1 MNFISIRSNDE
12 ECVLHSKSDNLEILI
27 NNKVDKVIEKLFQS
41 FLFKYQNELE
51 KSMKAAYS
59 FFIVFIYHITNSKK

>member
-1 MNFISIRSNDE
+1 MNFISFRSNDE
-12 ECVLHSKSDNLEILI
+12 ECVLHSKSDNLEIMI

-51 KSMKAAYS
+51 KSMKGS
-59 FFIVFIYHITNSKK
+59 NFIFHCVDLSYYK

>member
-1 MNFISIRSNDE
+1 MM
-12 ECVLHSKSDNLEILI
+12 KSVYCTQKVIILEIMI

-51 KSMKAAYS
+51 KSMKGS
-59 FFIVFIYHITNSKK
+59 NFIFHCVHLSYYK

>member
-1 MNFISIRSNDE
+1 MKFISFRSNDE
-12 ECVLHSKSDNLEILI
+12 ECVLHSKSDNLEIMI

-51 KSMKAAYS
+51 KSMKDS
-59 FFIVFIYHITNSKK
+59 NFIFHCVHLSYYK

>member
-1 MNFISIRSNDE
+1 MNFISFRSNDE
-12 ECVLHSKSDNLEILI
+12 ECVLHSKSDNLEIMI

-51 KSMKAAYS
+51 KSMKGS
-59 FFIVFIYHITNSKK
+59 NFIYHITNSKK